1 LSILP
6 SSLPLF
12 EYLGVAIIQDVADSA
27 LGTGVVTFSADSSG
41 LTMGVTLPTGQVVS
55 LADVG
60 VGAQGFSGRMSL
72 NGVSPQKPLQATIFD
87 GFTIGL
93 TTFDVTMSNG
103 GFAQSNVAG
112 QFQVPFFTDGSGN
125 AKPVDVELGFN
136 ADGSF
141 SVTLAATQSVSP
153 TTPDGLVQLSYSIGG
168 GAVTIEIDVA
178 SFEID
183 QMPDGTRR
191 IVISGRL
198 SISTADLQWPTF
210 ELRGLGIDSKGN
222 ISIDGGWID
231 LPNQTG
237 LDFFGFHIALQK
249 LGLGSDGAG
258 RWIGFNGDIHLVEGL
273 PLGGS
278 VRGLRINLE
287 DGSVSLAGVRVEFAI
302 AGVLSITG
310 EIDHIHVDAS
320 SPDDLRNAGLLSSIF
335 DQVQNA
341 PGQPA
346 LPKKI
351 DIFAGMV
358 DVAIE
363 VLPGLE
369 ITGKFI
375 VGHFGGSSVF
385 FLDLDVDLPVGIPIF
400 LDVSLYGLEGLIASN
415 LQPHPEP
422 QNTWWEWY
430 KYPTDSGGIETNA
443 APDFDATDVNKW
455 LVPKQGAIAIGAGA
469 TIGTSVDDGFTV
481 SAAITLVLMLPG
493 PVIALIGKANVL
505 SKRISGPGQDA
516 NFDALAVY
524 DGNTQTFDISID
536 AHYQIPV
543 VLEVDGTG
551 ELRVAPSEDPTW
563 FFALGLPP
571 HEKRLKARIFDLFE
585 TDAYF
590 VVSSNGLITGT
601 WTGFRNSWS
610 FGPLSVRLDAYLAT
624 LAAIQWSPLQIAG
637 GIELH
642 GDIHLDAFGIGMGL
656 TADALLEGC
665 APNPFWV
672 HGEISVEL
680 DLPWPLPNVGATVS
694 LTWGGDDG
702 EIPPAPLAMNH
713 VDATL
718 VDHTNKS
725 DGPASDH
732 YVLLAHRPGGPWPDP
747 TVQYDDPNR
756 PGILALNSSND
767 QSWRDRV
774 KPGDL
779 RKILPDLDPNAV
791 QGRYAPVVPQ
801 DAHFVLT
808 FARPVSD
815 ASGFDNATSPPPE
828 TPVPAIPTSSF
839 VGKDDMSNINPQPP
853 AVQFQYQHSLLQVAI
868 FEHKSGAWQFVCAL
882 PELTDERKNA
892 PVGTTFLGGAWQTPA
907 DSHQKQTQVKIFP
920 YRMLPGEPR
929 FASWG
934 ADSGGKT
941 LGTRFQT
948 QDLAFQLDAALLPAT
963 IGEVISLISQPGL
976 AVTCSSS
983 ASGSVHISFPT
994 AVKLLSIVA
1003 LVFLRQ
1009 GEIEIWSDPFWSGDG
1024 APLTPASSTKDNAT
1038 EEFTQI
1044 FAADMRP
1051 IQTLATALG
1060 PGATLVLYAMDY
1072 RLPDV
1077 KMTILPDAPALYA
1090 IQTVTRIQ
1098 AGRVNN
1104 GGVTFNDVTDGNPVV
1119 EFAYVQTAS
1128 GPGAAIVADPPPANL
1143 PSYLVDALY
1152 PSVNGQQSPATF
1164 PLGGALEDLGT
1175 YAQWSWPGD
1184 GALAAFTGYDVNV
1197 EFVETYVNALYA
1209 AFPGDGVQN
1218 HLHFRCVDRN
1228 QRYTPLQPLAIHVP
1242 SFYPANA
1249 LVAQEISLQLPAVIA
1264 AAALHP
1270 PLHVT
1275 PAAEAVL
1282 AQRAKLAPKLPPI
1295 PGFETLPQGVS
1306 AASDR
1311 LNLRTAASF
1320 ARQISPTAAADLLQ
1334 ILGEQ
1339 ADAATVRSL
1348 WFRPF
1353 APQTHYTLDVVVGP
1367 FVDVREDAQSGSLAA
1382 IYSASD
1388 ATGALSAL
1396 RAYYAYEN
1404 ALPSL
1409 LRVQFTTSRYPT
1421 FADQMANIGA
1431 QVDNTGVA
1439 STPIRHYVAAV
1450 DPKTWLADPS
1460 KPNVGRLPSGG
1471 PNPQDPYSNYFSARN
1486 DLAAA
1491 VGSFVTDVMTLDST
1505 NPGGAGTLFQ
1515 KRQAVATAWSIFSAA
1530 TSAVFDGLIAALG
1543 RPDLIS
1549 NAKPSPPP
1557 VPDTELS
1564 FLTDASFKQI
1574 LALLIESP
1582 EPLPWRRIWRWIQL
1596 TRDGGA
1602 SSVIDEKSVLWNADG
1617 TRGLLVIQGQPVGQY
1632 QLTMAFQGNLGAEAP
1647 CITSDGG
1654 AVWDLA
1660 ALGELQLQKPP
1671 RRPRPRPVRP
1681 G

>member
-1 LSILP
+1 MPSIP

-12 EYLGVAIIQDVADSA
+12 EYLGAAIVQDLADTA
-27 LGTGVVTFSADSSG
+27 LGPGVVTFSADSSG
-41 LTMGVTLPTGQVVS
+41 LSMSVALTGGEAITI
-55 LADVG
+55 ADVG
-60 VGAQGFSGRMSL
+60 VGAQGFSGRLSL
-72 NGVSPQKPLQATIFD
+72 QGVDPQNPLQTTIFD
-87 GFTIGL
+87 GYTIGL
-93 TTFDVTMSNG
+93 TAFDVTLSNG

-112 QFQVPFFTDGSGN
+112 QFQVPFFTDGSN
-125 AKPVDVELGFN
+125 PKTIDVELGFN

-141 SVTLAATQSVSP
+141 SVALAATQSASP
-153 TTPDGLVQLSYSIGG
+153 TTPDGLVQLTYAV
-168 GAVTIEIDVA
+168 GAATIEIDVA

-183 QMPDGTRR
+183 QTPDGAYK

-198 SISTADLQWPTF
+198 SISTADLQWPSF
-210 ELRGLGIDSKGN
+210 ELRGLGIDSKGG

-249 LGLGSDGAG
+249 LGLGSDDSG

-278 VRGLRINLE
+278 VRGLRIDLE
-287 DGSVSLAGVRVEFAI
+287 NGSVSLEGVQVDFAV

-320 SPDDLRNAGLLSSIF
+320 SPDDLRQAGLLPSIF

-351 DIFAGMV
+351 DVFAGGV
-358 DVAIE
+358 DVSIE

-375 VGHFGGSSVF
+375 VGHFGGASVF
-385 FLDLDVDLPVGIPIF
+385 FLDLDLDLPVGVPIF
-400 LDVSLYGLEGLIASN
+400 LDVSLYGVEELIASN
-415 LQPHPEP
+415 LEPHPEP

-430 KYPTDSGGIETNA
+430 KYPTDSGGIDTGA

-455 LVPKQGAIAIGAGA
+455 LVPNPGAIALGAGA

-505 SKRISGPGQDA
+505 SKRISGPGQAA

-524 DGNTQTFDISID
+524 DGNTKTFDIAID
-536 AHYQIPV
+536 AHYQIPA
-543 VLEVDGTG
+543 VLEIDGTG

-601 WTGFRNSWS
+601 WTGYRNSWS
-610 FGPLSVRLDAYLAT
+610 FGPLSVSLDAYLAT

-680 DLPWPLPNVGATVS
+680 DLPWPLPNVGATIS

-702 EIPPAPLAMNH
+702 EIPPAPLALNH
-713 VDATL
+713 VDAAL
-718 VDHTNKS
+718 VDHTDKS
-725 DGPASDH
+725 DSPVSDH

-747 TVQYDDPNR
+747 TVKYDDPNR
-756 PGILALNSSND
+756 PGILALNGSND
-767 QSWRDRV
+767 QSWQDRV

-779 RKILPDLDPNAV
+779 RKILPDLDPNSL
-791 QGRYAPVVPQ
+791 QGRYAPVAPQ

-808 FARPVSD
+808 FARPVAD
-815 ASGFDNATSPPPE
+815 AAGFANATSPPAE
-828 TPVPAIPTSSF
+828 NPVPAIPTSSF

-868 FEHKSGAWQFVCAL
+868 FEYQGGAWQFVCAM
-882 PELTDERKNA
+882 PELKDERKNA
-892 PVGTTFLGGAWQTPA
+892 PLGTTFLGGAWQAATDP
-907 DSHQKQTQVKIFP
+907 HQLQTQVKVFP
-920 YRMLPGEPR
+920 YRMLPGESR

-934 ADSGGKT
+934 ADDGAKT
-941 LGTRFQT
+941 LGVQFQSE
-948 QDLAFQLDAALLPAT
+948 DLTFQLDAGLLPAALGQVNEFVT
-963 IGEVISLISQPGL
+963 QPGL
-976 AVTCSSS
+976 AVSCPFE
-983 ASGSVHISFPT
+983 ASGWVHIAFPA
-994 AVKLLSIVA
+994 AVKLTSIVA
-1003 LVFLRQ
+1003 LLFTHQ
-1009 GEIEIWSDPFWSGDG
+1009 GEIIDITAPDWSGNG
-1024 APLTPASSTKDNAT
+1024 APLAPTSSTKDNVT
-1038 EEFTQI
+1038 QEFTQT
-1044 FAADMRP
+1044 FSPDMAP
-1051 IQTLATALG
+1051 IQTLASILG
-1060 PGATLVLYAMDY
+1060 PGQTLFLYAIDY

-1090 IQTVTRIQ
+1090 IQAVTRIE

-1104 GGVTFNDVTDGNPVV
+1104 GGATFNDVRDGNPVV
-1119 EFAYVQTAS
+1119 EFVYVQTAS
-1128 GPGAAIVADPPPANL
+1128 GPGAAILGNPPPS
-1143 PSYLVDALY
+1143 PMPPYLRIAPC
-1152 PSVNGQQSPATF
+1152 PSVNGPQSPATF
-1164 PLGGALEDLGT
+1164 PLGGALENLAT
-1175 YAQWSWPGD
+1175 YGQWSWPED
-1184 GALAAFTGYDVNV
+1184 GALAAYYGYDVNV

-1209 AFPGDGVQN
+1209 DFSSDQVQN

-1228 QRYTPLQPLAIHVP
+1228 QRYTPLDPVAIHVP
-1242 SFYPANA
+1242 SIYPANA
-1249 LVAQEISLQLPAVIA
+1249 LVAREAALDLPAVVA
-1264 AAALHP
+1264 SASQAPVLRVAPEARAAL
-1270 PLHVT
+1270 
-1275 PAAEAVL
+1275 AE
-1282 AQRAKLAPKLPPI
+1282 RAKLAPKAPPLPGLEAPSK
-1295 PGFETLPQGVS
+1295 GV
-1306 AASDR
+1306 ATATER
-1311 LNLRTAASF
+1311 LNFRTGPSY
-1320 ARQISPTAAADLLQ
+1320 ARQLSPTFAADLLN
-1334 ILGEQ
+1334 ILQEQ
-1339 ADAATVRSL
+1339 ADAATFSTL
-1348 WFRPF
+1348 WFRPL
-1353 APQTHYTLDVVVGP
+1353 APQTRYTLDVVVGP
-1367 FVDVREDAQSGSLAA
+1367 FAGGLEDSSPGSLSA
-1382 IYSASD
+1382 IYVASD
-1388 ATGALSAL
+1388 ATGALKAL

-1404 ALPSL
+1404 ALPPL
-1409 LRVQFTTSRYPT
+1409 LRVQFATSRYAT

-1431 QVDNTGVA
+1431 QVGA
-1439 STPIRHYVAAV
+1439 QSGATPIRHYVAAANASA
-1450 DPKTWLADPS
+1450 WLADPS
-1460 KPNVGRLPSGG
+1460 NPNVARLPSGG
-1471 PNPQDPYSNYFSARN
+1471 SNPQDPYSTYRSARD

-1491 VGSFVTDVMTLDST
+1491 VSGFAAGLLTLDGS
-1505 NPGGAGTLFQ
+1505 NPGGAGTLFP
-1515 KRQAVATAWSIFSAA
+1515 KRQAAASAWSAFSAA
-1530 TSAVFDGLIAALG
+1530 TAGVFDGLIAALG

-1549 NAKPSPPP
+1549 NAKPPPP
-1557 VPDTELS
+1557 PPDTEIS
-1564 FLTDASFKQI
+1564 FFTDASFKQI

-1596 TRDGGA
+1596 TPDGGA
-1602 SSVIDEKSVLWNADG
+1602 TSVIDDKNVLWNADG
-1617 TRGLLVIQGQPVGQY
+1617 TRGLLIIEGEPVGQY
-1632 QLTMAFQGNLGAEAP
+1632 QLTAAFQGNIGAEAP
-1647 CITSDGG
+1647 CITSNGG

-1660 ALGELQLQKPP
+1660 DMGQLQLQKPP
-1671 RRPRPRPVRP
+1671 RRRPRPRHAGPR
-1681 G
+1681 